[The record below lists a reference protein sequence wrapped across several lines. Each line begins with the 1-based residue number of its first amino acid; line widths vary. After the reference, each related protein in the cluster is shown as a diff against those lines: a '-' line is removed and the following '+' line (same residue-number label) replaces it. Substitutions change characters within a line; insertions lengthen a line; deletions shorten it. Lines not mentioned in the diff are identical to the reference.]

1 MPTYND
7 GLLLVPEP
15 LLAEEDD
22 GRLEDEAHGVKLEAF
37 LDLAQEVRDVQP
49 LDAAVV
55 QQIAR
60 TQVNDLGYFLLFSEQ
75 LALDIVAS
83 SLVSP

>member
-55 QQIAR
+55 Q
-60 TQVNDLGYFLLFSEQ
+60 
-75 LALDIVAS
+75 
-83 SLVSP
+83 

>member
-60 TQVNDLGYFLLFSEQ
+60 TQVDDLCNFLLFSEQ
-75 LALDIVAS
+75 LALGIVAS

>member
-1 MPTYND
+1 M
-7 GLLLVPEP
+7 PEP

-37 LDLAQEVRDVQP
+37 LDLSQEVRDVQP

-60 TQVNDLGYFLLFSEQ
+60 TQVDDLSNFLLFSEQ